1 MSICLR
7 AVATAVA
14 LLVTAPAMVLAA
26 TFTVNSASDAADA
39 AVGNGVCATAEGQ
52 CSLRAAIQEANAT
65 PGADTVAF
73 AVGSGPQRITIGTS
87 LPTVTAPITID
98 GWTQP
103 GFAGVP
109 LIEIRGSIL
118 SGDGLRISAGQSTL
132 RGLVINGF
140 GGDGVVLTALGHN
153 AVEGCYIGTSAD
165 GMQAV
170 RNLGPGIRI
179 DSYQNRIGG
188 LTIPQRNVISGNGGL
203 GIEGGILIYGET
215 AIGNVVQGNFIG
227 LDAAGVNPIG
237 NLGRGVAIHFA
248 SYNLVGGSEPGAGNL
263 IAGNRASGVR
273 IMSNSTGN
281 IVWKNWIGI
290 NKLGQMQVGTYPEP
304 GTLSNARGVQIRGDG
319 NYIIDNIIAGN
330 TEDGVLFYDGTLKDL
345 IPMGYPRNNL
355 IQGNYIIQNGFSG
368 IGVYVGESNRFSRNK
383 IFGNGHLGINLEDR
397 TFGLV
402 TLNDPDDSDLGTNG
416 SQNFPVLTSAT
427 VVNTQTSVQGTLT
440 SRPNGAYTIELS
452 LSPACGPYGHGEGRQ
467 PLAETV
473 VTTSAGGAAPFTVAL
488 PYALPKGWVI
498 TATATDSLGSTS
510 EYSPCA
516 VVR

>member
-1 MSICLR
+1 MLTCLR
-7 AVATAVA
+7 TFATLVMMA
-14 LLVTAPAMVLAA
+14 LAAPPAFAA
-26 TFTVNSASDAADA
+26 TFTVTSAADLGDA
-39 AVGNGVCATAEGQ
+39 AVGNGVCATSEGQ
-52 CSLRAAIQEANAT
+52 CTLRAALQEANAT
-65 PGADTVAF
+65 PAPDTVAF
-73 AVGSGPQRITIGTS
+73 AIGTGPQRITVGTA
-87 LPTVTAPITID
+87 LPSITAPIVID

-103 GFAGVP
+103 GFSSVP
-109 LIEIRGSIL
+109 LIEIRGSL
-118 SGDGLRISAGQSTL
+118 FSGDGLRVTGGSSTL

-140 GGDGVVLTALGHN
+140 GGDGVVLSILGHN
-153 AVEGCYIGTSAD
+153 VVEGCYIGTSAD

-170 RNLGPGIRI
+170 RNIGPGIRI

-188 LTIPQRNVISGNGGL
+188 LTTAQRNVISGNGGF

-227 LDAAGVNPIG
+227 LDAAGLNPIG

-248 SYNLVGGSEPGAGNL
+248 SYNLIGGSEPGAGNL

-290 NKLGQMQVGTYPEP
+290 NKLGQMRVGTYPEP

-319 NYIIDNIIAGN
+319 NYVIDNVIAGN

-345 IPMGYPRNNL
+345 IPMGYARNNL

-416 SQNFPVLTSAT
+416 SQNFPVVASAT
-427 VVNTQTSVQGTLT
+427 VVNNQTSIQGTLT
-440 SRPNGAYTIELS
+440 SRPSGSYTIEIS
-452 LSPACGPYGHGEGRQ
+452 ASPACSAYGHGEGWQ
-467 PLAETV
+467 PIAETV
-473 VTTSAGGAAPFTVAL
+473 VTTSTTGASAFTVSL
-488 PYALPKGWVI
+488 PFAVPKGWGI

-510 EYSPCA
+510 EYSACA